1 MAPLWA
7 FALATWFGVGK
18 LKPAPGSW
26 GSLAALPLAW
36 GLSSLGGAAAIAMAA
51 LAVFL
56 LGILASEIYRK
67 AIEREDPSEV
77 VIDEVAGQ
85 MLALALVPPDLLAY
99 ALGFLFFRGFDI
111 LKPGPIGWAD
121 RKIKGGLGIMLDDLM
136 AGVAAGLLLYLLGRG
151 TGWWMT
157 I

>member
-7 FALATWFGVGK
+7 FALATWFGIGK
-18 LKPAPGSW
+18 LRPAPGSW

-36 GLSSLGGAAAIAMAA
+36 GLWSLGGEWLVGLGA
-51 LAVFL
+51 LAVFA
-56 LGILASEIYRK
+56 LGILASEFYRK
-67 AIEREDPSEV
+67 ATLREDPSEV

-85 MLALALVPPDLLAY
+85 LLALALVPPGLLAY

-136 AGVAAGLLLYLLGRG
+136 AGVAAGLLLYLLGKG
-151 TGWWMT
+151 TGWWTT